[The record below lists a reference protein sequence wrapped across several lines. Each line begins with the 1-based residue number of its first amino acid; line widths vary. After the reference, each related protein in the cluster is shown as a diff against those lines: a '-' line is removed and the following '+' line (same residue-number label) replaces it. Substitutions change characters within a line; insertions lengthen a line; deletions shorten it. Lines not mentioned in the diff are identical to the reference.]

1 LLPFPRTRLIGRET
15 ELATSRALLLDE
27 AVPLLTLTGP
37 GGVGKTRLGLAVAQ
51 DVAAHFADGLVWIDL
66 APLRDPALVPT
77 TIAHALGLVP
87 GRGRSVQEELV
98 RRLHPQQTLLLLDN
112 CEHVLSA
119 AADLIAGLLAAC
131 PAVQVLATS
140 RAPLHVRA
148 EQEFPVDPLP
158 LPATKA
164 PSHEAL
170 LQNEAVRLF
179 TARARAVCPAFRVD
193 AANAATVAALC
204 RHLDGLPLAI
214 ELAAARSK
222 LLAPEALL
230 AQMTDRLRVLGGGA
244 RDLPARQQT
253 MRDTIAWS
261 YDLLCPTDQL
271 LFRRLAVFAGGWTL
285 TAATAVTDEDA
296 IGVLAGLERLADQ
309 SLIRSQVSDDE
320 PRFAMLE
327 TMREFGLERLT
338 EHGEDAKAREA
349 HARYFLSLAQ
359 VAGPHLDA
367 VLGAQA
373 RWIARVETDWD
384 NMRAAI
390 AWLLERGDGTSVLR
404 LLDDIKEYLF
414 ARPFE
419 VEVQQWLETALQR
432 AVDAPPVTRGAGLRQ
447 LSSYAARLGDHDAA
461 LTAAEEA
468 LAIAQ
473 TQDNLVA
480 LGLGQFVVAQAWLW
494 HADWAQSAAA
504 HAQAVAHFR
513 QTDRINLLA
522 MALADWGC
530 ALLWGGQLDVAVTPL
545 DEAIE
550 LYHQMDDP
558 RRHAIALNIRAHLA
572 IAQGEH
578 ALAVRVFAE
587 GIALARATGD
597 MRSVLG
603 IVAGLADVALATGQP
618 KRAARLLGAVAA
630 AHATT
635 GVARIPN
642 EEQVG
647 RALAAVR
654 RTLGEAAFTAA
665 WETGQSMLWA
675 DAVTDALAVLE
686 AESGVASRLGATQ
699 LAPAFDLTRREQEI
713 LGLLTQRLT
722 NPEIAERLF
731 ISPRTAGT
739 HVANLLAKLGVANRR
754 EAAAIAVR
762 HGLV

>member
-1 LLPFPRTRLIGRET
+1 
-15 ELATSRALLLDE
+15 
-27 AVPLLTLTGP
+27 
-37 GGVGKTRLGLAVAQ
+37 
-51 DVAAHFADGLVWIDL
+51 
-66 APLRDPALVPT
+66 
-77 TIAHALGLVP
+77 
-87 GRGRSVQEELV
+87 
-98 RRLHPQQTLLLLDN
+98 
-112 CEHVLSA
+112 
-119 AADLIAGLLAAC
+119 
-131 PAVQVLATS
+131 
-140 RAPLHVRA
+140 
-148 EQEFPVDPLP
+148 VD
-158 LPATKA
+158 
-164 PSHEAL
+164 
-170 LQNEAVRLF
+170 
-179 TARARAVCPAFRVD
+179 
-193 AANAATVAALC
+193 
-204 RHLDGLPLAI
+204 
-214 ELAAARSK
+214 
-222 LLAPEALL
+222 
-230 AQMTDRLRVLGGGA
+230 
-244 RDLPARQQT
+244 
-253 MRDTIAWS
+253 
-261 YDLLCPTDQL
+261 
-271 LFRRLAVFAGGWTL
+271 
-285 TAATAVTDEDA
+285 
-296 IGVLAGLERLADQ
+296 
-309 SLIRSQVSDDE
+309 
-320 PRFAMLE
+320 
-327 TMREFGLERLT
+327 
-338 EHGEDAKAREA
+338 
-349 HARYFLSLAQ
+349 
-359 VAGPHLDA
+359 
-367 VLGAQA
+367 
-373 RWIARVETDWD
+373 TDWD

-390 AWLLERGDGTSVLR
+390 AWLLGRGDRTSVLR

-432 AVDAPPVTRGAGLRQ
+432 AADAPLVTRGAGLRQ

-473 TQDNLVA
+473 TQDNRVA
-480 LGLGQFVVAQAWLW
+480 LGLSQFVVAQAWLW

-530 ALLWGGQLDVAVTPL
+530 ALLWGGQLDDAVAPL
-545 DEAIE
+545 DEALE
-550 LYHQMDDP
+550 LYHQIDDP

-578 ALAVRVFAE
+578 ALAVHVFAE

-665 WETGQSMLWA
+665 WETGQTMLWA

-686 AESGVASRLGATQ
+686 AESDVASRYAATQ
-699 LAPAFDLTRREQEI
+699 LAPTFDLTRREREI

-739 HVANLLAKLGVANRR
+739 HVANLLSKLGVANRR

>member
-1 LLPFPRTRLIGRET
+1 MIVAGARCL
-15 ELATSRALLLDE
+15 SRGA
-27 AVPLLTLTGP
+27 GP
-37 GGVGKTRLGLAVAQ
+37 GHQSRSRPC
-51 DVAAHFADGLVWIDL
+51 AAS
-66 APLRDPALVPT
+66 RS
-77 TIAHALGLVP
+77 P
-87 GRGRSVQEELV
+87 GRS
-98 RRLHPQQTLLLLDN
+98 
-112 CEHVLSA
+112 SA
-119 AADLIAGLLAAC
+119 AAG
-131 PAVQVLATS
+131 S
-140 RAPLHVRA
+140 
-148 EQEFPVDPLP
+148 
-158 LPATKA
+158 KA
-164 PSHEAL
+164 PSLEAL

-179 TARARAVCPAFRVD
+179 TARARAVRPTFHVD
-193 AANAATVAALC
+193 AANAATVAVLC

-222 LLAPEALL
+222 LLAPETLL
-230 AQMTDRLRVLGGGA
+230 TQMTNRLCVLGGGA

-285 TAATAVTDEDA
+285 AAAAAVAGDDA
-296 IGVLAGLERLADQ
+296 TGVLGGLERLVNQ
-309 SLIRSQVSDDE
+309 SVIRSHVSDDE
-320 PRFAMLE
+320 PRFTMLE
-327 TMREFGLERLT
+327 TIREFGLERLA
-338 EHGEDAKAREA
+338 EHGEDTQAREA

-359 VAGPHLDA
+359 VARPHLDA
-367 VLGAQA
+367 VLGDQA
-373 RWIARVETDWD
+373 RWIARVDTDWD

-390 AWLLERGDGTSVLR
+390 AWLLGRGDGTSVLR

-419 VEVQQWLETALQR
+419 VEVQQWLETALKR
-432 AVDAPPVTRGAGLRQ
+432 AADAPPAIRGAGLRQ

-461 LTAAEEA
+461 LSAAEEA

-473 TQDNLVA
+473 TQDNRVA
-480 LGLGQFVVAQAWLW
+480 LGLSQFVVAQAWLW

-530 ALLWGGQLDVAVTPL
+530 ALLWGGQLDDAVAPL
-545 DEAIE
+545 DEALA
-550 LYHQMDDP
+550 LYHQIDDP

-578 ALAVRVFAE
+578 ALAVPVFAE

-597 MRSVLG
+597 MRSALG

-665 WETGQSMLWA
+665 WEIGQTMLWA

-686 AESGVASRLGATQ
+686 AESDVASRHAATQ
-699 LAPAFDLTRREQEI
+699 LAPTFDLTRREREI

-739 HVANLLAKLGVANRR
+739 HVANLLSKLGVANRR